1 MLLSVDNQDAFWLST
16 AYEICRLVQLQ
27 YQLMSYYVSTRSY
40 ITMVTSSILE
50 SELSSCEQLLEL
62 EPENKCES

>member
-27 YQLMSYYVSTRSY
+27 YQLMSYYVSIRSY
-40 ITMVTSSILE
+40 ITMATSSILE

-62 EPENKCES
+62 EPENKCE

>member
-16 AYEICRLVQLQ
+16 AYEICRLVQLR

-40 ITMVTSSILE
+40 ITMATSSILE

-62 EPENKCES
+62 EPENKCE

>member
-27 YQLMSYYVSTRSY
+27 YQLISYYVSTRSY
-40 ITMVTSSILE
+40 ITMATSSILE

-62 EPENKCES
+62 EPENKCE